1 MDRDD
6 MRMLAAHLQWADRRV
21 ADALLP
27 LAPAVVSRPL
37 PSSHGSLLATA
48 AHLFG
53 AEWTWLE
60 RVRGHS
66 PAQVGPPEGVARL
79 DDLLSRWPAVWEG
92 WREVAETADP
102 GAVVAY
108 RTTAGAPHA
117 TPLAHVLL
125 HVALHSA
132 QYRGQVAAMLRSLG
146 LPAPGTDLIAYLRRP
161 PGG

>member
-1 MDRDD
+1 
-6 MRMLAAHLQWADRRV
+6 MRLVAAHLEWADRQV
-21 ADALLP
+21 LDALAP
-27 LAPAVVSRPL
+27 LAAPLWSRPL
-37 PSSHGSLLATA
+37 PSSHGSLLGTA

-60 RVRGHS
+60 RVRGRS
-66 PAQVGPPEGVARL
+66 PAQVGPPGGVADP

-92 WREVAETADP
+92 WREVADTADP

-146 LPAPGTDLIAYLRRP
+146 LTAPGTDLIAYLRRP
-161 PGG
+161 PSA